1 MRTERYD
8 ILVLGSGIAGLFYAI
23 RCAPFARVAIVTK
36 GNIGESN
43 TMYAQGG
50 ISAVFDSHDSIA
62 DHIRDTLTAG
72 DGLCHRDAVEMLVSN
87 AKAQILELEK
97 LHVHFDKTD
106 KGAFDL
112 HREGGHSCAR
122 VVHTADA
129 TGREVE
135 NSLIKIVRGHPN
147 ITICEGH
154 FAVDL
159 IVEDEVCRGAT
170 ILTGEGKTVH
180 LLSKI
185 TLLATGG
192 AGQVFAHNS
201 NPAVATGDG
210 FAMAARAG
218 AQMMNMEFVQFHPT
232 TLYAPGQETFL
243 ISEAVR
249 GFGAELKHADGET
262 FMERYHPMRSLAPRD
277 IVSRAI
283 IAELGR
289 TGASCVYL
297 DLRGFDQAE
306 IQKHFPNIYQ
316 KCIDQGLDLT
326 RDMIPV
332 VPAAHYMC
340 GGVQTDLKGRSS
352 VKNLYCCGECAG
364 TGVHG
369 ANRLASNSL
378 LEGLVFASKAALDA
392 ESVINGIEAPGDMLT
407 SEPLTISQVKSNTIH
422 DHKRHLQN
430 IMWDLCG
437 ILRRHDELKQCEAL
451 LQQMHYKGQIQLN
464 KFGISRDQ
472 MEMQNMIE
480 TSLMIVRSALLR
492 EESRGCHYRTDYPKK
507 ADIAEDT
514 ILTNVEI
521 GNVIETFI

>member
-1 MRTERYD
+1 MKTERCD

-23 RCAPFARVAIVTK
+23 KCASFARVMLVTK
-36 GNIGESN
+36 GSIGESN

-62 DHIRDTLTAG
+62 DHIHDTLIAG
-72 DGLCHRDAVEMLVSN
+72 DGLCHKDAVEMLVSN

-135 NSLIKIVRGHPN
+135 NSLIKIVRSHPN
-147 ITICEGH
+147 ITIAEGH

-159 IVEDEVCRGAT
+159 IVEDEVCKGAT

-201 NPAVATGDG
+201 NPTVATGDG

-262 FMERYHPMRSLAPRD
+262 FLERYHPMRSLAPRD

-283 IAELGR
+283 IAELSR
-289 TGASCVYL
+289 TSAPCVYL
-297 DLRGFDQAE
+297 DLRGFDQAA

-316 KCIDQGLDLT
+316 KCTDEGLDLT
-326 RDMIPV
+326 KDMIPV

-340 GGVQTDLKGRSS
+340 GGVETDLKGRSS

-378 LEGLVFASKAALDA
+378 LEGLVFASEAALDA
-392 ESVINGIEAPGDMLT
+392 ELTIHEIDAPAFAVT
-407 SEPLTISQVKSNTIH
+407 SEPLNAPQINLQVTH
-422 DHKRHLQN
+422 DHKRRLQN

-437 ILRRHDELKQCEAL
+437 ILRRQDELEQGEAL
-451 LQQMHYKGQIQLN
+451 LNQMHHDGQTQLS
-464 KFGISRDQ
+464 KHGISREL

-480 TSLMIVRSALLR
+480 TSLMIVRSAMLR
-492 EESRGCHYRTDYPKK
+492 KESRGCHYRVDYPKK
-507 ADIAEDT
+507 DAIAKDSLLMGMECGSNVDIC
-514 ILTNVEI
+514 I
-521 GNVIETFI
+521 